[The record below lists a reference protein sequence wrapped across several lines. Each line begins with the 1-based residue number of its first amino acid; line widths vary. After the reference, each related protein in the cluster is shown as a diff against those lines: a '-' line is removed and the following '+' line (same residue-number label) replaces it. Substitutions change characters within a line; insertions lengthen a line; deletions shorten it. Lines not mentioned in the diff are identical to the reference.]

1 MSSPRRVL
9 VELVSHLR
17 SLIHALSKQLS
28 IFLIFDLLRIVLLVV
43 LLKVLV
49 EEGSFFLRY
58 IDCTAVSINGRI
70 VLYPSKFR
78 DTSLLVMVG
87 LSH

>member
-1 MSSPRRVL
+1 ML

-17 SLIHALSKQLS
+17 GIIHTLSKQLS

-78 DTSLLVMVG
+78 DTSLLVVVG